1 MNETSHCTNC
11 GTPLDPTGASHFCAN
26 CGAALPPPPPP
37 GAFPPPPAPA
47 AYLPPPSPQPDPG
60 KSKNTMILVLAVG
73 GGVLLLLVVILVAVI
88 LFTRKTDT
96 TPSPMQDAIPKP
108 TVSPTATA
116 SPTPTIAPAGWV
128 ADPSLRTGTIPA
140 RPTEGHGCLATQAT
154 MTNGNGSGTG
164 VYGNG
169 SPGPIHV
176 FMAGDPLVG
185 SFTAGGPVV
194 RIYPLYCIPSGEP
207 VDVGAMIDLA
217 VTDTS
222 GNPVPMDPD
231 SVFDTVSGSMRSS
244 APVFFPIFDPA
255 SLKLTG
261 SGATVLFAGM
271 TADTSYKK
279 DEIYQFNLDLT
290 QSSTSPAVQLTATS
304 NLVRV
309 G

>member
-1 MNETSHCTNC
+1 MNQTSHCTNC
-11 GTPLDPTGASHFCAN
+11 GTPFDPSGAGHFCVN
-26 CGAALPPPPPP
+26 CGAALPTPPPPP
-37 GAFPPPPAPA
+37 GAYPPPPPGA
-47 AYLPPPSPQPDPG
+47 QPG
-60 KSKNTMILVLAVG
+60 SEKSKNTMIVVLAAVG
-73 GGVLLLLVVILVAVI
+73 GGVLLLVVVLVAVI
-88 LFTRKTDT
+88 LLTRKTDA
-96 TPSPMQDAIPKP
+96 TPSPTQNAIPKP
-108 TVSPTATA
+108 TASPTATA

-128 ADPSLRTGTIPA
+128 ADPNLRTGTIPA
-140 RPTEGHGCLATQAT
+140 RPTEGHGCLATPAT
-154 MTNGNGSGTG
+154 MTNGQGTGTG

-185 SFTAGGPVV
+185 SFTAGGPVL
-194 RIYPLYCIPSGEP
+194 RIYPLYCIPSNEP

-231 SVFDTVSGSMRSS
+231 SVFDTVSGSMRSNT
-244 APVFFPIFDPA
+244 PVFFPMFDPA

-261 SGATVLFAGM
+261 SGTNVLFAGM

-290 QSSTSPAVQLTATS
+290 ASPTSPGVQLTATS